1 MINNKFVLVLLI
13 LLAMWNLGMALYED
27 KKKIAVFVAFTAAIY
42 LMNAF
47 LGGQSKVNGIFADE
61 IDGLTWLSHV
71 VMPMV
76 LAQCLEWM
84 KGASVGKI
92 SHKLRK
98 ICVAVGLLVAGQF
111 LNEKGGFYIALMWL
125 LTVAVILVRK
135 GYDYVI
141 TSGRFKKR
149 V

>member
-13 LLAMWNLGMALYED
+13 LLAMWNLGMVLYED
-27 KKKIAVFVAFTAAIY
+27 KKKIAVFVAFAATIY

-47 LGGQSKVNGIFADE
+47 LGGRSEVNGFWADE

-76 LAQCLEWM
+76 LSQCLSLM
-84 KGASVGKI
+84 KGVSAGKVT
-92 SHKLRK
+92 HKVRR
-98 ICVAVGLLVAGQF
+98 IVEAAVLLVAGQF

-149 V
+149 I

>member
-27 KKKIAVFVAFTAAIY
+27 KKKIAVFVAFTTVIY
-42 LMNAF
+42 LMNAV
-47 LGGQSKVNGIFADE
+47 LGGQSEVNGIFADQ

-76 LAQCLEWM
+76 LAQCLSLM
-84 KGASVGKI
+84 KGVSAGKVM
-92 SHKLRK
+92 HKVRRMME
-98 ICVAVGLLVAGQF
+98 AVVLLAAGQF

-149 V
+149 I

>member
-13 LLAMWNLGMALYED
+13 LLAMWNLGMALYDD
-27 KKKIAVFVAFTAAIY
+27 KKKIAVFVAFAATIY

-47 LGGQSKVNGIFADE
+47 LGGQSEVNGFWADE
-61 IDGLTWLSHV
+61 MDGLTWLSHV

-76 LAQCLEWM
+76 LSQCLSLM
-84 KGASVGKI
+84 KGVAAGKVT
-92 SHKLRK
+92 HKVRR
-98 ICVAVGLLVAGQF
+98 IVEAAILLVAGQF

-125 LTVAVILVRK
+125 LTAAVILVRK

-149 V
+149 I

>member
-27 KKKIAVFVAFTAAIY
+27 KKKIAVFVAFVVAIY

-47 LGGQSKVNGIFADE
+47 LGGQSEVNGFWVDE
-61 IDGLTWLSHV
+61 IDGLTWLSHA

-76 LAQCLEWM
+76 LSQCLSLM
-84 KGASVGKI
+84 KGVSAGKVT
-92 SHKLRK
+92 HKVRR
-98 ICVAVGLLVAGQF
+98 IAEAAVLLVAGQF

-149 V
+149 I

>member
-1 MINNKFVLVLLI
+1 MINNKVVLVLLV

-27 KKKIAVFVAFTAAIY
+27 KKKIAVFVAFAAAIY

-47 LGGQSKVNGIFADE
+47 LGGQSEVNGFWADE

-76 LAQCLEWM
+76 LSQCLSLM
-84 KGASVGKI
+84 KGVSAGKVT
-92 SHKLRK
+92 HKVRR
-98 ICVAVGLLVAGQF
+98 IVEAAVLLLAGQF

-149 V
+149 I

>member
-13 LLAMWNLGMALYED
+13 VLAMWNLGMALYED
-27 KKKIAVFVAFTAAIY
+27 KKKIVVFVAFAAAIY

-47 LGGQSKVNGIFADE
+47 LGGQSEVNGFFADE

-76 LAQCLEWM
+76 LSQCLSLM
-84 KGASVGKI
+84 KGVTAGKVT
-92 SHKLRK
+92 HKVRRTVEAA
-98 ICVAVGLLVAGQF
+98 ILLLTGQF
-111 LNEKGGFYIALMWL
+111 LNEKGGFYIALMWF
-125 LTVAVILVRK
+125 LTMAVILVRK

-141 TSGRFKKR
+141 TSGSFKKR